1 MPLLNVRLYNKGN
14 GKWGT
19 WELSVLALQLLF
31 KSKPTLGPSLVVQ
44 WFRHQAS
51 LRQGVWVQYPM
62 FRELRY
68 HMLSGVAKKFSNF

>member
-1 MPLLNVRLYNKGN
+1 MPRLNVRLYKGN

-31 KSKPTLGPSLVVQ
+31 KSKPTRAFPGGPVVKTPG
-44 WFRHQAS
+44 FYTS
-51 LRQGVWVQYPM
+51 GEWVQDPM